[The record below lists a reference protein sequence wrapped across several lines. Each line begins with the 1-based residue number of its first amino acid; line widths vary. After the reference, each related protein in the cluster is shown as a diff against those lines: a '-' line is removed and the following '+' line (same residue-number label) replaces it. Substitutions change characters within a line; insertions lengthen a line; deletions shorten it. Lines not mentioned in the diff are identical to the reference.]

1 MGSHMDETVSGRRRG
16 GRGLRAATPSEDTN
30 EASASATEEATK
42 KGGAYSIAVLN
53 RAVEIMGVFSSGQPS
68 RGLKDISKATGLPK
82 STVFRILSTL
92 VEHEFCEMDPNTG
105 EYSLG
110 FALVRLADIRRRQ
123 ANLHALAAP
132 VMRDI
137 RNALNETIV
146 LSVRSG
152 DTRVH
157 IDSLEGLHPMRRSA
171 DLGVH
176 SPLYAGASSKVLLAG
191 LDDAEIEDYLA
202 RVELQQIQE
211 NTITRREDLLKEI
224 ALIRELGYAESR
236 GELIAGGGAIAVPIK
251 NYEGRT
257 VAAIDVL
264 TPAYRYTPEHRERC
278 IGLML
283 HGARQ
288 ISERLGYK
296 PPA

>member
-1 MGSHMDETVSGRRRG
+1 MDEAVSERRRG
-16 GRGLRAATPSEDTN
+16 GRRKATPQPVD
-30 EASASATEEATK
+30 ATGDGEIGEEAGK

-68 RGLKDISKATGLPK
+68 RGLKDIAKATGLPK

-92 VEHEFCEMDPNTG
+92 VEHEFCEMDRTTG

-132 VMRDI
+132 VMRDV

-191 LDDAEIEDYLA
+191 LEDHEIEDYLA
-202 RVELQQIQE
+202 RVQLQQIQE
-211 NTITRREDLLKEI
+211 NTITRRDDLLREI
-224 ALIRELGYAESR
+224 ALIREQGYAESR

-264 TPAYRYTPEHRERC
+264 TPAHRYTPEHRERC
-278 IGLML
+278 ITLML
-283 HGARQ
+283 DGARQ

-296 PPA
+296 PGG

>member
-1 MGSHMDETVSGRRRG
+1 M
-16 GRGLRAATPSEDTN
+16 AA
-30 EASASATEEATK
+30 K
-42 KGGAYSIAVLN
+42 KGGAYGITVLN
-53 RAVEIMGVFSSGQPS
+53 RAVEIMGVFTSAQPS
-68 RGLKDISKATGLPK
+68 LGLRDIAKATGLPK

-92 VEHEFCEMDPNTG
+92 VEHEFCEMDPGTG

-110 FALVRLADIRRRQ
+110 FALVRFADIRRRQ
-123 ANLHALAAP
+123 TKLQSIAAP

-137 RNALNETIV
+137 RNALNETVV

-157 IDSLEGLHPMRRSA
+157 IDSLEGLQPMRRTA

-191 LDDAEIEDYLA
+191 MDDAEIEEYLA
-202 RVELQQIQE
+202 RVDLQPIQE
-211 NTITRREDLLKEI
+211 STITRRETLLKEV
-224 ALIRELGYAESR
+224 ATIRHVGYAESR

-251 NYEGRT
+251 NYEGAT
-257 VAAIDVL
+257 VAALDVL
-264 TPAYRYTPEHRERC
+264 TPAQRYTPEHRQRC
-278 IGLML
+278 IDVML
-283 HGARQ
+283 DGARQ

-296 PPA
+296 REV